1 VKPVNVWN
9 YQMNGDRAFAGDM
22 RFNIDTQMT
31 EIYDGKKWFQ
41 TRPGLRD
48 IPILTEKEKAL
59 NELFGVK

>member
-1 VKPVNVWN
+1 
-9 YQMNGDRAFAGDM
+9 MNEDRAFPGDM

-48 IPILTEKEKAL
+48 TPTLTEKEIAL
-59 NELFGVK
+59 DELFGVK